1 VSGHDGV
8 RVVLVDNYDS
18 FTWNLYQQIWAL
30 VGAPPD
36 VVRNDAADAGDLVAQ
51 GFTHVVI
58 SPGPGTPH
66 RATDIGLCADLIRL
80 ADVPVLGVC
89 LGHQAIAQVFGGSV
103 VPAPEVMHGRI
114 STIHHDGAGIFRGV
128 PQGFSATRY
137 HSLAVAEPLP
147 PDLQVTARA
156 DDGVVM
162 ALEHRDRPLYGV
174 QFHPESVATPA
185 GTGIVRNFLALP
197 GRPPRDVV
205 RLSPPAQRPALTPRP
220 LPVHVRHIDLDT
232 PLDVVFER
240 VFAASPYSV
249 WLDSARPAYGMG
261 RYSYLAEVDAGR
273 DTLVRYSAADNR
285 LTIRRAGRVETRTQ
299 DLFDFL
305 RAELAASA
313 VPAGAGPTP
322 FCGGYIGH
330 VGYGVKARTGHG
342 AARPD
347 PSGTPDA
354 ELVRVTRFL
363 AVDHEQQD
371 AWLVHVGG
379 SADEADRWFDELAAR
394 LRSVPREPA
403 IRRSGAP
410 VGPATPSVD
419 ARTYAQHFDEIQHWL
434 AAGESYEACYTYQVD
449 VDCRVDP
456 VQTYLR
462 LRGAN
467 PAPYAA
473 FLRFDDRAVL
483 SSSPERFLTVSAD
496 GWAETKPIKGTA
508 PRDDD
513 PALDAARIE
522 HLRGDEK
529 NRSENLMIVD
539 LLRNDLGRVCLP
551 GTVQVS
557 SLMAVESY
565 ATVHQLVST
574 VRGRLRAD
582 CTGVDA
588 LRSLFPGGSMTG
600 APKKRTVE
608 LLDALEA
615 APRGVYA
622 GCLGFL
628 SFTGAVDQSIVIRT
642 MAWRPDGITIGTGG
656 AITALSTMEDEYAE
670 TQVKIRALLDCL
682 GLCST
687 ALAPLARA

>member
-1 VSGHDGV
+1 VTGRDV
-8 RVVLVDNYDS
+8 RVALVDNYDS
-18 FTWNLYQQIWAL
+18 FTWNLYQQIWQV
-30 VGAPPD
+30 VGRPPF
-36 VVRNDAADAGDLVAQ
+36 VVRNDATEAADLLSQ
-51 GFTHVVI
+51 GFTHVVV

-66 RATDIGLCADLIRL
+66 HAGDIGLCADLIRL

-89 LGHQAIAQVFGGSV
+89 LGHQAIAQAFGGLV

-114 STIHHDGAGIFRGV
+114 SVIHHDGGGIFAGV
-128 PQGFSATRY
+128 PQDFPATRY

-147 PDLQVTARA
+147 PRLQVTARA

-162 ALEHRDRPLYGV
+162 GLEHLDRPLYGV

-185 GTGIVRNFLALP
+185 GTGIVRNFLTLPSAPTRQVVRVRTP
-197 GRPPRDVV
+197 GRHEPAPRE
-205 RLSPPAQRPALTPRP
+205 
-220 LPVHVRHIDLDT
+220 LPVHVRRVELQA

-240 VFAASPYSV
+240 VFAASPYAV
-249 WLDSARPAYGMG
+249 WLDSARSAYGMG
-261 RYSYLAEVDAGR
+261 RYSYLAVVDPER
-273 DTLVRYSAADNR
+273 DTCVQYSASDNR
-285 LTIRRAGRVETRTQ
+285 LTVRRGGLVETRTQ

-305 RAELAASA
+305 RDELAATT
-313 VPAGAGPTP
+313 VPAAAGPTP
-322 FCGGYIGH
+322 FCGGYVGH
-330 VGYGVKARTGHG
+330 LGYGVKARTGHG
-342 AARPD
+342 VARPD
-347 PSGTPDA
+347 RSGTPDA

-363 AVDHEQQD
+363 AVDHEPQD
-371 AWLVHVGG
+371 TWLVQVDG
-379 SADEADRWFDELAAR
+379 SRDEADRWFDAMEAQLRSGPRQPAPRRPAAR
-394 LRSVPREPA
+394 VG
-403 IRRSGAP
+403 SGTA
-410 VGPATPSVD
+410 SVD
-419 ARTYAQHFDEIQHWL
+419 ARTYAQHFDEIQQWL
-434 AAGESYEACYTYQVD
+434 AAGESYEACYTYQVA
-449 VDCRVDP
+449 VDCQVDP

-462 LRGAN
+462 LRETN

-513 PALDAARIE
+513 PAIDAARVE

-539 LLRNDLGRVCLP
+539 LLRNDLGRVCEV
-551 GTVQVS
+551 GTVAVS

-574 VRGRLRAD
+574 IRGRLRAD
-582 CTGVDA
+582 CTGIDA
-588 LRSLFPGGSMTG
+588 LQSLFPGGSMTG

-608 LLDALEA
+608 LLDTLEV

-628 SFTGAVDQSIVIRT
+628 SFTGAIDLSIVIRT
-642 MAWRPDGITIGTGG
+642 MAWRPDRITIGTGG

-670 TQVKIRALLDCL
+670 SQVKIRALLDCL
-682 GLCST
+682 GVLCST